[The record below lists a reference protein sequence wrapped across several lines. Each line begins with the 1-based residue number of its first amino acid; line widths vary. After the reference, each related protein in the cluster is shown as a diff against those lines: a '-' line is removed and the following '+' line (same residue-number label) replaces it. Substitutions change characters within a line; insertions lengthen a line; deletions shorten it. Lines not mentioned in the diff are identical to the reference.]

1 MNQTKSHFHEIEQI
15 ILTFCLFMELQ
26 VQAIDLDVDN
36 NAKIGYSIYESNG
49 TRASDT
55 FDINPSTGELF
66 LKQNALALGIVL
78 LEILYSEFLYF
89 CFFYFSQRSVPVF
102 RSSRRSRLA
111 GIGHRSSSRR
121 PNPRSARTSTHF

>member
-1 MNQTKSHFHEIEQI
+1 
-15 ILTFCLFMELQ
+15 MELQ

-66 LKQNALALGIVL
+66 LKQNALALGMFL
-78 LEILYSEFLYF
+78 LEFL
-89 CFFYFSQRSVPVF
+89 
-102 RSSRRSRLA
+102 
-111 GIGHRSSSRR
+111 
-121 PNPRSARTSTHF
+121 